1 MKKVISAVIS
11 FTLLLTLFGCSNL
24 FPEESLGGGSPE
36 DILISQAN
44 YTEPVKSALEDIVIL
59 YTNDVHCAVDE
70 GAIGYE
76 TVSSVKA
83 SLEAA
88 GKYVLVVD
96 SGDAIQGNAIG
107 SFSEGE
113 SIVNIMNE
121 VGYDAMALGNHEFDY
136 GIDRLIELSEEADF
150 EFLSCNFK
158 DASGETVFEPYTIV
172 ECEDISIAFVG
183 ITTPMTYNSSTPTFF
198 QDGNGNLIYSF
209 SEDSEGDELAEAVN
223 EAAAAAR
230 SEGADYVIAL
240 SHLGF
245 DYNCSP
251 YTSTEIIHKIEGID
265 VFLDGHSHTVLESL
279 NCIDKNGNCVLLSQT
294 GTKFANI
301 GMLTFDA
308 DGKITAKLLDASS
321 TASVIDSE
329 LTNLN
334 EIASQVVGS
343 TPFDLTINDP
353 SNPDLRIV
361 RLTETNLGDLTADSM
376 RAYTG
381 ADIAFCNGGGIRAA
395 IPAGDITGTDVLAV
409 FPFCNYIS
417 MISLSGQQIL
427 DALEYSVSFYPN
439 EFGGF
444 LQVSGIT
451 FDVDVNI
458 QSGVVTDDL
467 GMFVSIEGEER
478 RVSNVMVN
486 GEAIDPNATYS
497 VAGNTYTLLNEGDGY
512 TMFDG
517 AEVLLESSVLDHQVF
532 MNYISSFDDGIVSE
546 DYSNPYGSGRINFI
560 NQ

>member
-83 SLEAA
+83 SLEAS

-308 DGKITAKLLDASS
+308 DGKITTKLLDASS

-361 RLTETNLGDLTADSM
+361 RLTETNPGDLTADSM

-467 GMFVSIEGEER
+467 GMFVSIEGEDR

-532 MNYISSFDDGIVSE
+532 MNFISSFDDGIVSE
-546 DYSNPYGSGRINFI
+546 DYSDPYGSGRINFI

>member
-83 SLEAA
+83 SLEAS

-308 DGKITAKLLDASS
+308 DGKITTKLLDASS

-467 GMFVSIEGEER
+467 GMFVSIEGEDR

-532 MNYISSFDDGIVSE
+532 MNFISSFDDGIVSE
-546 DYSNPYGSGRINFI
+546 DYSDPYGSGRINFI

>member
-1 MKKVISAVIS
+1 MKKVISAVLS
-11 FTLLLTLFGCSNL
+11 FTLLFTLFGCSNL

-36 DILISQAN
+36 DILISQVN
-44 YTEPVKSALEDIVIL
+44 YTEPPKSVLEDIVIL

-76 TVSSVKA
+76 TLSSVKA

-88 GKYVLVVD
+88 GKHVFVTD
-96 SGDAIQGNAIG
+96 SGDAIQGNVIG

-121 VGYDAMALGNHEFDY
+121 VGYSAMAIGNHEFDY
-136 GIDRLIELSEEADF
+136 GVDRLIELSEEADF

-172 ECEDISIAFVG
+172 ECEDIKIAFIG
-183 ITTPMTYNSSTPTFF
+183 ITTPTAYISSTPTFF
-198 QDGNGNLIYSF
+198 QDENGNLIYSF
-209 SEDSEGDELAEAVN
+209 SEDSTGDLLAETVN

-251 YTSTEIIHKIEGID
+251 YTSSELIHKIEGID
-265 VFLDGHSHTVLESL
+265 VFLDGHSHTELERL
-279 NCIDKNGNCVLLSQT
+279 QCIDKNGDTVILTQT
-294 GTKFANI
+294 GTEFANI

-308 DGKITAKLLDASS
+308 DGNITTELLDISS
-321 TASVIDSE
+321 TVNAVESE
-329 LTNLN
+329 KENLD
-334 EIASQVVGS
+334 ELSSQVIGS
-343 TPFDLTINDP
+343 SLFDLTIYDP
-353 SNPDLRIV
+353 SNPDLRLV

-376 RAYTG
+376 RAYMG
-381 ADIAFCNGGGIRAA
+381 ADIAFCNGGGIRAS
-395 IPAGDITGTDVLAV
+395 IPAGDITGTDVLTV
-409 FPFCNYIS
+409 LPFCNYLS

-451 FDVDVNI
+451 FDVDVNVP
-458 QSGVVTDDL
+458 SGVVTDDL

-478 RVSNVMVN
+478 RVSNVMIN
-486 GEAIDPNATYS
+486 GEPIDPDAYYS
-497 VAGNTYTLLNEGDGY
+497 VAGNTYTLMSNGDGY

-532 MNYISSFDDGIVSE
+532 MDYISSFEDGIVSE
-546 DYSNPYGSGRINFI
+546 DYSDPYGSGRINFI